1 MMSDASSTL
10 EQRRQAIEW
19 SVASRALPGQS
30 VSGDLHV
37 VLPTNAGAL
46 ISVID
51 GLGHGEEAVAAARVA
66 AAVMEERA
74 NDPVVTLVQ
83 HCHQALQRTRGVV
96 MTVLSVNAEDNTVT
110 ALGIGNVETS
120 IVRANSQAR
129 PRRESVLL
137 RCGVVGYQLPA
148 LHASVLPIGAGDV
161 FVFATDGVWEDFSE
175 LVTAA
180 ESPAQLVEK
189 IMAQKFRGTDDGLVL
204 ACKYVGRA

>member
-1 MMSDASSTL
+1 MADASTTL
-10 EQRRQAIEW
+10 EQRRHAIEW

-37 VLPTNAGAL
+37 VVPTADGAL
-46 ISVID
+46 VGVID

-74 NDPVVTLVQ
+74 NESVVPLVQ
-83 HCHQALQRTRGVV
+83 HCHQALRRTRGVV
-96 MTVLSVNAEDNTVT
+96 MTVLSVNAAENFVS
-110 ALGIGNVETS
+110 ALGIGNVETT
-120 IVRANSQAR
+120 IVRANPQAR

-148 LHASVLPIGAGDV
+148 LHASVIPVAAGDM

-175 LVTAA
+175 LVTTTQ
-180 ESPAQLVEK
+180 SPAQLVEK

-204 ACKYVGRA
+204 ACKHLGHP

>member
-1 MMSDASSTL
+1 MRDASNTL
-10 EQRRQAIEW
+10 EQRRHAIEW

-37 VLPTNAGAL
+37 VVPTADGAL
-46 ISVID
+46 VGVID

-66 AAVMEERA
+66 AGVMEQRA
-74 NDPVVTLVQ
+74 SDPVVPLVQ

-96 MTVLSVNAEDNTVT
+96 MTVLSVNAAENSVS
-110 ALGIGNVETS
+110 ALGIGNVETT
-120 IVRANSQAR
+120 IVRANPQAR

-148 LHASVLPIGAGDV
+148 LHASVIPVAAGDM

-175 LVTAA
+175 LVTTT
-180 ESPAQLVEK
+180 ESPAQLVDM

-204 ACKYVGRA
+204 ACKYLGHP